1 MSQKGTTPDER
12 FLIAVYKTAMKGGDP
27 FQAVNC
33 RGVARSI
40 GLKETALKN
49 IMKHLAQANLIKKVA
64 EDTVYLTQ
72 RGCDLV
78 LDELIA
84 SHAKI

>member
-12 FLIAVYKTAMKGGDP
+12 FLIAVYKTAMGGGDP
-27 FQAVNC
+27 FREVNA

-49 IMKHLAQANLIKKVA
+49 IMKHLAQANFIQKVG
-64 EDTVYLTQ
+64 DDSLYLTK
-72 RGCDLV
+72 RGCDFV
-78 LDELIA
+78 LDELN
-84 SHAKI
+84 SSV